1 MNIII
6 DRSRVNRVIIIC
18 EGKLDYSTVF
28 ELEEA
33 IVPLVKENQGLIVLD
48 LARVNHITDTGV
60 KCLQKIFQIS
70 KEIHGDNNND
80 RLLRIGNM
88 SHEVRDLLR
97 LKGLLLSMTH
107 PVSSQK
113 TPDSTYED
121 KLNQIRQFFPS
132 PTSDHLQTVHLS
144 QLINR
149 TLSNINQLKT
159 TLPFY
164 GKREP
169 LNHEV
174 IENNAIPKEISN
186 LEQITDNLS
195 AYLEGNWNWD
205 NSKIQTN
212 VIPPVTISSMIAQI
226 IASLGNANI
235 VSEEYSHKLVKAE
248 IEAISISANLV
259 RYNPN
264 QAGVIFTFGGT
275 ATILYGIKLGIE
287 KAIPDAFINGIKED
301 AKIICSDVAHYANI
315 TALGW
320 LGLGTKN
327 LVAIPTDPDN
337 SMNLEALEEK
347 LHDILRKKE
356 KIAAIIATMG
366 TTDAFGIDDLESMVK
381 IRDKLVQQYQLDY
394 KPHIHADAVI
404 GWAFAVFN
412 DYNFQDNPMGFSP
425 RTLQSL
431 SDTTNKLKYLYQADS
446 LGIYFHKTG
455 YTPCTSSIFICRDKI
470 DLSLISRNKQDMPYL
485 FKSGHY
491 HPGYFTL
498 ETSRS
503 SSPVMAALANL
514 KLLGKEGYQTI
525 LGHLV
530 TMAGRIR
537 SRIER
542 VDNICVVNDYNY
554 GSVTLFRVYPHG
566 VDAKSTYFQE
576 VNDANFSE
584 ELKSHNEYNRQIF
597 TILNHQVERGYGIV
611 LSLTERYRTT
621 SSGEPIVALK
631 SYLMS
636 PFTDV
641 DIIEK
646 LFSCLEEACL
656 EIEESGYANFDTQPQ
671 M

>member
-6 DRSRVNRVIIIC
+6 DRSRLNRVIIIC
-18 EGKLDYSTVF
+18 EGQLDHSTVF
-28 ELEEA
+28 QLEEA
-33 IVPLVKENQGLIVLD
+33 IVPLIKENQGLIVLD
-48 LARVNHITDTGV
+48 LARVNHITETGV

-70 KEIHGDNNND
+70 KEIHGDNNSD
-80 RLLRIGNM
+80 VSLRISNM
-88 SHEVRDLLR
+88 SAEVRDLLR

-107 PVSSQK
+107 PFSSQAI
-113 TPDSTYED
+113 PDYSTYED
-121 KLNQIRQFFPS
+121 KLNEIRQFFPS
-132 PTSDHLQTVHLS
+132 PTYDHLQTVHFS
-144 QLINR
+144 ELINR

-169 LNHEV
+169 LNYEGL
-174 IENNAIPKEISN
+174 ENSAIPKEISN
-186 LEQITDNLS
+186 LEQITENLV
-195 AYLEGNWNWD
+195 AYLEGHWNWA
-205 NSKIQTN
+205 NPKVQEN
-212 VIPPVTISSMIAQI
+212 VIAPVTSSSIIAQM

-235 VSEEYSHKLVKAE
+235 LTEEYSYKFDRAE

-259 RYNPN
+259 GYNPN
-264 QAGVIFTFGGT
+264 QAGGIFTFGGT
-275 ATILYGIKLGIE
+275 ATILYGLKVGIE
-287 KAIPDAFINGIKED
+287 KAITDAFINGIRED
-301 AKIICSDVAHYANI
+301 VKVICSDVAHYASI

-347 LHDILRKKE
+347 LHDFLKKKQ

-366 TTDAFGIDDLESMVK
+366 TTDAFGIDHLESIVK
-381 IRDKLVQQYQLDY
+381 LRDQLVEQYQLDY
-394 KPHIHADAVI
+394 QPHIHADAAI

-412 DYNFQDNPMGFSP
+412 DYDFQKNPMGFSP
-425 RTLQSL
+425 RTLQSI
-431 SDTTNKLKYLYQADS
+431 SDTANKLKFLHQADS
-446 LGIYFHKTG
+446 LGIDFHKTG
-455 YTPCTSSIFICRDKI
+455 YTPYTSSIFICRNKT

-485 FKSGHY
+485 FNSGHY

-498 ETSRS
+498 EASRS

-542 VDNICVVNDYNY
+542 IDHICVVNDYNY

-566 VDAKSTYFQE
+566 VDAKFTYFQE
-576 VNDANFSE
+576 VNDPNLRE
-584 ELKSHNEYNRQIF
+584 QLKSHNEYNRQIF
-597 TILNHQVERGYGIV
+597 RILNHQVEKGYGIA
-611 LSLTERYRTT
+611 LSLTERYRST
-621 SSGEPIVALK
+621 SYGEPIVALK

-641 DIIEK
+641 DIIDK

-656 EIEESGYANFDTQPQ
+656 EIN
-671 M
+671 